1 MKIADI
7 SDRARLLLEHR
18 LRGEAIAL
26 DANWTAPPDMAVAY
40 AIQRAGE
47 TLFTGSHGY
56 RAIGYKIAGTNPAA
70 RAHLK
75 IDAPF
80 YGRLY
85 DRMASAAPT
94 VLEARPDFFRVH
106 EAEIALVMA
115 RDLAPDQAPF
125 DAATIEAA
133 TRAILPAVEII
144 GTHFNP
150 WTQAGAPNL
159 ASDNAAFG
167 HWIFGAAITG
177 WSKLDLMNGEVRL
190 LIDGAPAAT
199 GYGRNVDDGPF
210 GACAWLANALV
221 AAGRTLK
228 AGEDV
233 TTGSTTPPVPVAAGQ
248 RVVAD
253 FGPLGQVEFRIG
265 GA

>member
-1 MKIADI
+1 MKIPDI
-7 SDRARLLLEHR
+7 NERARLLLEHR
-18 LRGEAIAL
+18 RRGEAIAL
-26 DANWTAPPDMAVAY
+26 DANWAAPLDMAVAY
-40 AIQRAGE
+40 AIQRVSE
-47 TLFTGSHGY
+47 TLLTGSHGY

-70 RAHLK
+70 RAPLK

-115 RDLAPDQAPF
+115 RDLDPDQAPF
-125 DAATIEAA
+125 DAATIKAA
-133 TRAILPAVEII
+133 THANMPAVEII

-167 HWIFGAAITG
+167 HRVFGTAITD

-190 LIDGAPAAT
+190 PIDGAPAAT
-199 GYGRNVDDGPF
+199 GYGRKVDNEPF
-210 GACAWLANALV
+210 GACAWLANALA
-221 AAGRTLK
+221 AAGCTLK
-228 AGEDV
+228 AGEYV
-233 TTGSTTPPVPVAAGQ
+233 TTGSTTPPAPVAAGQ

-253 FGPLGQVEFRIG
+253 FGPLGRVEFGIG